1 MTAADLLR
9 RLVEAGCD
17 PAVEGADLTLDADP
31 PAELEPLVGV
41 LHTGLRAILSGRRWF
56 AFDAAGRGCGPR
68 SDHALDPGRL
78 LPRGATHVCV
88 EGFAWNSLDG
98 CVARHPELFEP
109 PAAAPQTPTRRP
121 ADSDAPNAL
130 FRA

>member
-9 RLVEAGCD
+9 LLVEAGGD
-17 PAVEGADLTLDADP
+17 PAAEGADLTLDADP
-31 PAELEPLVGV
+31 PAELEPLVEV
-41 LHTGLRAILSGRRWF
+41 LHTGLRALLSGRRWF

-68 SDHALDPGRL
+68 TDHALDPGRL

-98 CVARHPELFEP
+98 CVNRHPELFEP
-109 PAAAPQTPTRRP
+109 PAAAPQSPRRRH
-121 ADSDAPNAL
+121 ADGHAPDAL

>member
-1 MTAADLLR
+1 MTAVELLR

-17 PAVEGADLTLDADP
+17 PAAEGADLTLDADP
-31 PAELEPLVGV
+31 PAELEPLIWV

-68 SDHALDPGRL
+68 GDHALDPGRL

-88 EGFAWNSLDG
+88 EGFAWNRLDG
-98 CVARHPELFEP
+98 CVGLHPELFEP
-109 PAAAPQTPTRRP
+109 PAAVPQTPPRRH
-121 ADSDAPNAL
+121 ADGHGLNAL
-130 FRA
+130 FRT

>member
-9 RLVEAGCD
+9 RLVEADCD
-17 PAVEGADLTLDADP
+17 PAVEGAELTLDADP
-31 PAELEPLVGV
+31 PAELEPLIGV

-68 SDHALDPGRL
+68 IDHALDPGRL
-78 LPRGATHVCV
+78 LPRGATHLCV

-98 CVARHPELFEP
+98 CLARHPELFEP
-109 PAAAPQTPTRRP
+109 PAAVLKTPPRRH
-121 ADSDAPNAL
+121 ADGLKPDAL
-130 FRA
+130 FQK